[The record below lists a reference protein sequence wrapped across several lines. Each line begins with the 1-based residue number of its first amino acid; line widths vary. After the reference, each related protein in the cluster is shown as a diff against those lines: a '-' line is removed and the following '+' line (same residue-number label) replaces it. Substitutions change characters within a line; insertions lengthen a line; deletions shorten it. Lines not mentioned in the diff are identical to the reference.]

1 MSVPWS
7 VSWFQVPRLQSLND
21 HVEAFVVQGAGHALL
36 HEASVKDL
44 AARLQTFVR
53 DKHRRFL
60 EASKHI

>member
-1 MSVPWS
+1 
-7 VSWFQVPRLQSLND
+7 LQSLND